1 MTEQTAH
8 DATAQAADQTD
19 RFTDARGR
27 TIQLRILSP
36 LQHAR
41 LVMAV
46 GSQAA
51 ENDVFMNAFALPA
64 AMVEKVD
71 DDAYSLP
78 GTLHQ
83 VEGVLAVLGSDGM
96 AALNK
101 HLYQKVEAA
110 RAKMQAGIKE
120 EESAAKN

>member
-8 DATAQAADQTD
+8 DTAAQTADQAD

-64 AMVEKVD
+64 AMVESID
-71 DDAYSLP
+71 DDAHALPSSLK
-78 GTLHQ
+78 Q
-83 VEGVLAVLGSDGM
+83 VEGVLAILGSDGM

-120 EESAAKN
+120 EEAAAKN